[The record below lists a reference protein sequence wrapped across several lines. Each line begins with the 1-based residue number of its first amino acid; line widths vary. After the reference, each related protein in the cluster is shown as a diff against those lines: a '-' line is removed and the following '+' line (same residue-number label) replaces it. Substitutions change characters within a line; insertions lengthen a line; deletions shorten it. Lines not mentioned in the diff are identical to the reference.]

1 MANHIHI
8 LPESVINRIAAGE
21 VIERPASVV
30 KELIENAID
39 AHATEIIV
47 HLKGGGLELIH
58 VIDNGDGMSEEDALI
73 CMQKHATSKIS
84 DVEDLEKI
92 DTFGFRGEALASM
105 GEVARLV
112 ITTRPENAAEATEV
126 YFENGKIQEVL
137 KKAAAKGTS
146 IAVKDL
152 FAFFPARRKFLK
164 TPNTELRYAVA
175 VVRRMALAHPE
186 IGFTLFIEDAKSF
199 EIPPQTLE
207 ERIACLWGEEK
218 SQGLVP
224 MEKTFRHLSIRG
236 FVSKPRFTTRTREEQ
251 FLFLNKRYI
260 VSKTLHHAIVSAYGN
275 TLPPG
280 EFPLFIIF
288 LTLSPQ
294 YFDVNVHPQKIEV
307 RFSDERFLYEM
318 VRKSIEALLRT
329 PKAIPELQLISS
341 GRKNLPY
348 SRQPKRGLHPGQLSL
363 TAIPPDLNAQ
373 SPLELAYQKSFLES
387 QMQRVME
394 RETPLLWQVHNRYI
408 LSQIK
413 SGLAFIDQHVA
424 HERILYEK
432 ALKSMEIQNAPSQQ
446 LLFPTPVFVSP
457 EDMLALIEILPYL
470 KRIGF
475 GIQEFGKNTVLIES
489 VPMDIKIGREKPILL
504 EMIALYKETDQ
515 TKNVIKENVAKVY
528 ACSSAIK
535 AGEKLSPEE
544 MASLVDQLFATENPY
559 FCPHGRP
566 IVITLTLEE
575 LDKRFGRE

>member
-1 MANHIHI
+1 MANRIHI

-39 AHATEIIV
+39 AHATEITV
-47 HLKGGGLELIH
+47 HLKGGGMELIQ

-73 CMQKHATSKIS
+73 CTQRHATSKIA
-84 DVEDLEKI
+84 DVDDLEKI
-92 DTFGFRGEALASM
+92 ETFGFRGEALASI

-112 ITTRPENAAEATEV
+112 ITTRPETASEATEV
-126 YFENGKIQEVL
+126 YFENGKIQEVQ
-137 KKAAAKGTS
+137 KKAAPKGTS

-164 TPNTELRYAVA
+164 TPTTELRHAVA

-186 IGFTLFIEDAKSF
+186 IGFTLFIEDTKSF

-207 ERIACLWGEEK
+207 ERVASLWGEEK
-218 SQGLVP
+218 SGGLISL
-224 MEKTFRHLSIRG
+224 EKTFRHLSIRG
-236 FVSKPRFTTRTREEQ
+236 FVSKPGFFTRTREEQ
-251 FLFLNKRYI
+251 FLFLNKRFI
-260 VSKTLHHAIVSAYGN
+260 VNKTLHHAIVSAYGN
-275 TLPPG
+275 TIPSG

-288 LTLSPQ
+288 LTMPPH

-307 RFSDERFLYEM
+307 RFSDERFMYEM
-318 VRKSIEALLRT
+318 VRKSVEEVLHT
-329 PKAIPELQLISS
+329 PKVMPEFQLIS
-341 GRKNLPY
+341 GGKKIFPY
-348 SRQPKRGLHPGQLSL
+348 TRQSKRWADTGQLSL
-363 TAIPPDLNAQ
+363 TTAPPDLNAQ
-373 SPLELAYQKSFLES
+373 SPLQLASHESFS
-387 QMQRVME
+387 GPQPQAIPE
-394 RETPLLWQVHNRYI
+394 RESPLLWQVHNRYI

-413 SGLAFIDQHVA
+413 SGITFIDQHVA

-432 ALKSMEIQNAPSQQ
+432 AIKAMENRNAASQQ

-457 EDMLALIEILPYL
+457 EDMLILTEMLPYL
-470 KRIGF
+470 ERIGF

-489 VPMDIKIGREKPILL
+489 VPMDIKIGREKQILL
-504 EMIALYKETDQ
+504 EMIALYKETGQ
-515 TKNVIKENVAKVY
+515 PENIIKENVAKVY

-535 AGEKLSPEE
+535 SGEKLTPAE